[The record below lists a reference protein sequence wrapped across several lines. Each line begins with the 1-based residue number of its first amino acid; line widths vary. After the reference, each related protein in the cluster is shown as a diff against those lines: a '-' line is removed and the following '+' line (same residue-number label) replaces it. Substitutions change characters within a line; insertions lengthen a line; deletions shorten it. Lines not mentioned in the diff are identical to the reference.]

1 MKRTLVLVVTATAA
15 LAAAGLAAAGEGN
28 ESRLQAA
35 DRAHG
40 TAMATPILT
49 LRSTRFGRVLFDGRN
64 RVLYGF
70 TRDRR
75 GGPSR
80 CYGACAKA
88 WPVFF
93 GKGSVRAGKG
103 VRESLIGTT
112 RRRDGR
118 RQVTYNGWPLYYYA
132 HEGPGEVKCQNVDQ
146 HGGSGSSCGPTGRC
160 PVAAI

>member
-1 MKRTLVLVVTATAA
+1 VKKTLILVSIAALA
-15 LAAAGLAAAGEGN
+15 LAAAGLAGARESGG
-28 ESRLQAA
+28 SRLQAA
-35 DRAHG
+35 DRADRA
-40 TAMATPILT
+40 AMATPILT
-49 LRSTRFGRVLFDGRN
+49 LRSTRYGKVLFDGRN

-80 CYGACAKA
+80 CYAACARA

-103 VRESLIGTT
+103 VRASLIGTT
-112 RRRDGR
+112 KRRDGR
-118 RQVTYNGWPLYYYA
+118 RQVTYNGWPLYFYA

-146 HGGSGSSCGPTGRC
+146 YGGLWLVVRASGSLVR
-160 PVAAI
+160 

>member
-1 MKRTLVLVVTATAA
+1 VGKSLVLVTIAAAA
-15 LAAAGLAAAGEGN
+15 LIAAGLAGAREAGD
-28 ESRLQAA
+28 SRLQAA
-35 DRAHG
+35 DRAQ
-40 TAMATPILT
+40 ANATLT
-49 LRSTRFGRVLFDGRN
+49 LRSTRYGRVLFDGRN

-88 WPVFF
+88 WPVYFS
-93 GKGSVRAGKG
+93 KGSLRAGNG
-103 VRESLIGTT
+103 VKQSLIGTT

-132 HEGPGEVKCQNVDQ
+132 HEGPGEVRCQNVDQ
-146 HGGSGSSCGPTGRC
+146 HGGLWLVVRANGKLVR
-160 PVAAI
+160 

>member
-1 MKRTLVLVVTATAA
+1 MTRTLVLITIAAAA
-15 LAAAGLAAAGEGN
+15 LAAAGLAGAREVGG
-28 ESRLQAA
+28 SSVDAA
-35 DRAHG
+35 DRAE
-40 TAMATPILT
+40 ANATLT
-49 LRSTRFGRVLFDGRN
+49 LRSTRYGRVLFDGRN

-146 HGGSGSSCGPTGRC
+146 HGGLWLVVRSNGTLVR
-160 PVAAI
+160 

>member
-1 MKRTLVLVVTATAA
+1 VRKTLVLLAIATAA
-15 LAAAGLAAAGEGN
+15 LAAAGLAAAREGGD
-28 ESRLQAA
+28 SRLQAA
-35 DRAHG
+35 DRADVMG
-40 TAMATPILT
+40 MATPILT

-103 VRESLIGTT
+103 VRGSLIGTT
-112 RRRDGR
+112 KRRDGR
-118 RQVTYNGWPLYYYA
+118 RQVTYNGWPLYFYA

-146 HGGSGSSCGPTGRC
+146 YGGLWLVVKANGALVR
-160 PVAAI
+160 

>member
-1 MKRTLVLVVTATAA
+1 MKKTLVLVSIAAAA
-15 LAAAGLAAAGEGN
+15 LVAAGLAGARESGD
-28 ESRLQAA
+28 SRLQAA
-35 DRAHG
+35 DRTDAV
-40 TAMATPILT
+40 AMTTPILT
-49 LRSTRFGRVLFDGRN
+49 LRSTRFGRVLFDGRS

-103 VRESLIGTT
+103 VRKSLIGTT
-112 RRRDGR
+112 KRRDGR
-118 RQVTYNGWPLYYYA
+118 RQVTYNGWPLYFYA

-146 HGGSGSSCGPTGRC
+146 YGGLWLVVRSNGTLVR
-160 PVAAI
+160 